1 MHQKRVAWMFRF
13 LKDAWYFRRK
23 RHSSRLSFQKI
34 AFAGLI
40 CVWLIGSAH
49 AESRPN
55 AVFLSPDSS
64 LYWSLTAD
72 FMRAVASDLNINL
85 EVQVDSE
92 RNRFS
97 YIRMADS
104 ILNRPDKPDYLIFM
118 CREHV
123 TAPMLRMAN
132 DAGVKVFTFN
142 TNVPV
147 AAQEVLGAPRQVLD
161 NWIGHVS
168 PDNVAAGRTLARVLA
183 QEVRERKLPEFG
195 RTLPTI
201 ALSGS
206 LDSSAA
212 KDRNL
217 GLQEVV
223 HEDGMQLLQLVYAD
237 WDEQQAQTKAGT
249 LLKRYPRTAAIWSAS
264 DGIALGAIAAAKKVG
279 RRPGEDLFIGGM
291 DWEPRALDA
300 VRRGELVASLGRH
313 FMGGGLLLIL
323 LSDYHRGYD
332 FAEGLPTPELH
343 YQLEVVTRK
352 NVGAIERVLNPENWQ
367 KVDFARFSRASN
379 PELRDQPLEGNQL
392 MSAFVAALKAE

>member
-1 MHQKRVAWMFRF
+1 MFRF
-13 LKDAWYFRRK
+13 LKDAWYSQRK

-34 AFAGLI
+34 ASAGLI
-40 CVWLIGSAH
+40 CVWLLGSAH

-104 ILNRPDKPDYLIFM
+104 ILSRSDKPDYLIFM

-132 DAGVKVFTFN
+132 NAGVKVFTFD
-142 TNVPV
+142 TNVPA
-147 AAQEVLGAPRQVLD
+147 AAQEVLGVPRQVLE

-168 PDNVAAGRTLARVLA
+168 PDNVAAGRTLTHVLV
-183 QEVRERKLPEFG
+183 QQVRERKLADSG
-195 RTLPTI
+195 RALPLI
-201 ALSGS
+201 ALSGT

-212 KDRNL
+212 KDRNI
-217 GLQEVV
+217 GLQQVV
-223 HEDGMQLLQLVYAD
+223 RDDDGVQLLQLVYAD
-237 WDEQQAQTKAGT
+237 WDEQQAQIKTDA
-249 LLKRYPRTAAIWSAS
+249 LLKRYPNTAAIWSAS
-264 DGIALGAIAAAKKVG
+264 DSMALGAIAAAKKVG

-300 VRRGELVASLGRH
+300 IRRGELVASLGRH

-332 FAEGLPTPELH
+332 FAEGLPTPVLH
-343 YQLEVVTRK
+343 YQLEVVTRE
-352 NVGAIERVLNPENWQ
+352 NVGTIERVLNPDNWQ

-379 PELRDQPLEGNQL
+379 PELRDQPLEGSQL
-392 MSAFVAALKAE
+392 MNAFVAALKAE